1 MTTLARATANDWSS
15 AAVDTLSSWRDM
27 VAPSGLLQNVVAGVT
42 VAFVA
47 LPLNIALALACGLP
61 ASVGIVS
68 GAVVGVVGALL
79 GGAKLQITGPEV
91 ALAPL
96 TLEIINRHGVEGLIV
111 ATLLCGVVQVGF
123 GLARVGRLIH
133 MMPVPVIGGFM
144 AAVGLLILNNQLPRL
159 LGLPAEVKNLH
170 LVRDLDVLTSGGVA
184 PVIGLLVMVV
194 MIAARRISARIPGP
208 LIGIGL
214 AVGVLLITGWTTPT
228 VPDFEPHLPIPQL
241 PSFAAVDLTRLWPEA
256 LALALLASIDSLLSA
271 VGVDT
276 ATRARRHHSD
286 QELVAQGVCNVVA
299 GLIGGMPVAGAIVRS
314 MAAVESGATTRLA
327 PLVQSLTLL
336 GIFAVLGHLV
346 GFVPVAGLAG
356 VLIVVGARLIN
367 LGALRRSWRVARF
380 EAGVFVATA
389 LGILFT
395 DFVAGVL
402 IGLVM
407 ALVQLARHQ
416 RGLEMRVRTAHD
428 DDATDSDVAI
438 IRLGGP
444 VFFASH
450 TELDGLAHTGARHV
464 VVDLGGVPFFDLT
477 GLESFRNVIRTL
489 RERGAAVVVA
499 GASDEVVAALVS
511 ADVLPLL
518 SHPHSFARVDD
529 AIAAVRGTD
538 VGAPID
544 SDAAEPWVNAAPAPL
559 AATDVAVDVDVD
571 VDADVAVDVA
581 DRAPIAS
588 GAAHDRVAPRA

>member
-144 AAVGLLILNNQLPRL
+144 AAVGLLVLDSQLPRL

-428 DDATDSDVAI
+428 DDAADVDRDVAI

-499 GASDEVVAALVS
+499 GASDEVVVALVS
-511 ADVLPLL
+511 AEVLPLL
-518 SHPHSFARVDD
+518 SQPHSFARVDD
-529 AIAAVRGTD
+529 AIAAVRRTD
-538 VGAPID
+538 VGAPVD
-544 SDAAEPWVNAAPAPL
+544 SEAAEPWVNAAPAPL
-559 AATDVAVDVDVD
+559 AATDV
-571 VDADVAVDVA
+571 DVAVDVDGA